1 MKREQN
7 ERTTNNLLRSQS
19 MKHAVAMIIVLT
31 MALCLLP
38 GLAQAQ
44 APQAKALQVLYVI
57 PKGQTAKPDANQA
70 IAAIMAIIQRHYFQ
84 QLGVTF
90 ALKTPLVT
98 TVNSP
103 QDAAGA
109 IDWNNHVN
117 LIKTNLANDYLV
129 NQNVVF
135 AILEGTTGEAGGS
148 WNTVKMT
155 GNFWNEAYQAYKA
168 NPATLPAKLHGW
180 SHELGH
186 AFGLLHTSDAKTCF
200 ANQKVDL
207 GSLPSLIMQK
217 GNDLGS
223 VYNYPFLAQEK
234 KLLLDPTYFPMCRP
248 FLSESAAGSK
258 PRPHASEHLKHPL
271 PAAPAP
277 TSARS
282 ITFSNQAG
290 YVAKMT
296 VVYFVTQNIG
306 GTQVPIAK
314 ALETPTIPVGISKSL
329 EIPRDLA
336 KGMPI
341 SIEIQGIGTT
351 KGKVFSTT
359 VPEGFNGNVCF
370 KSWGTIFDAKGGP
383 CQ

>member
-1 MKREQN
+1 MKLDQ
-7 ERTTNNLLRSQS
+7 TATNNSLTRNQS
-19 MKHAVAMIIVLT
+19 IRHSIIMLTVLT
-31 MALCLLP
+31 LALLFMQ

-44 APQAKALQVLYVI
+44 QSKALQVLYVI

-70 IAAIMAIIQRHYFQ
+70 IAAIMAIIQRHYFD

-90 ALKTPLVT
+90 ALKNPLVT

-109 IDWNNHVN
+109 VDWNNHVN
-117 LIKTNLANDYLV
+117 LIKTTLANDYLV

-135 AILEGTTGEAGGS
+135 AILEGTTGDAGGS

-155 GNFWNEAYQAYKA
+155 GGFWNEAYQAYKT
-168 NPATLPAKLHGW
+168 NPATLPTKLHGW

-207 GSLPSLIMQK
+207 GNLPSLIMQK
-217 GNDLGS
+217 SNDLGS

-234 KLLLDPTYFPMCRP
+234 KLLLEPTYYPMCRP
-248 FLSESAAGSK
+248 FLSDSAAGSK

-296 VVYFVTQNIG
+296 VVYFVMQNVG
-306 GTQVPIAK
+306 GAQVPIAK
-314 ALETPTIPVGISKSL
+314 ALETPAIPVGVSKTL
-329 EIPRDLA
+329 EVPRDVA

-341 SIEIQGIGTT
+341 SVEIQGIGTT
-351 KGKVFSTT
+351 KGKVFATT

>member
-1 MKREQN
+1 MTIAQKK
-7 ERTTNNLLRSQS
+7 TTNTFLTKCSFFSYATTKITLL
-19 MKHAVAMIIVLT
+19 
-31 MALCLLP
+31 ALALFCLQ

-44 APQAKALQVLYVI
+44 QSKVLQVLYVI
-57 PKGQTAKPDANQA
+57 PKGQTAKPDADQA
-70 IAAIMAIIQRHYFQ
+70 IAAIMAIIQRHYHQ

-103 QDAAGA
+103 FDAAGA
-109 IDWNNHVN
+109 VDWNNHVK
-117 LIKTNLANDYLV
+117 LIKTTLANDYLV

-135 AILEGTTGEAGGS
+135 AILEGTTGDAGGS

-155 GNFWNEAYQAYKA
+155 GGFWNDAYQTYKT
-168 NPATLPAKLHGW
+168 NPSALVNKLHGW

-207 GSLPSLIMQK
+207 GNLPSLIMQK
-217 GNDLGS
+217 STDLGS
-223 VYNYPFLAQEK
+223 VYNYPFLPQEK
-234 KLLLDPTYFPMCRP
+234 KLLLDPAYYPMCRP
-248 FLSESAAGSK
+248 LLSESTAGST
-258 PRPHASEHLKHPL
+258 PRPHASEHLKYAL
-271 PAAPAP
+271 PPSP
-277 TSARS
+277 RS

-290 YVAKMT
+290 YVAKM
-296 VVYFVTQNIG
+296 VVLYFVMQNVG

-314 ALETPTIPVGISKSL
+314 ALETPTIPVGQSKSL
-329 EIPRDLA
+329 EIPRDVA

-341 SIEIQGIGTT
+341 SVEIQGIGTT
-351 KGKVFSTT
+351 KGKVFTTT
-359 VPEGFNGNVCF
+359 VPEGFNGNLCF
-370 KSWGTIFDAKGGP
+370 KAWGTIFDAKGGT

>member
-1 MKREQN
+1 MKLEQN
-7 ERTTNNLLRSQS
+7 ATNHSLTTNKSIGHS
-19 MKHAVAMIIVLT
+19 IIMLTVLT
-31 MALCLLP
+31 LALLFMP

-44 APQAKALQVLYVI
+44 QSKVLQVLYVI

-90 ALKTPLVT
+90 ALKSPLVT

-117 LIKTNLANDYLV
+117 LIKTTLANDYLV

-155 GNFWNEAYQAYKA
+155 GSFWNEAYQAYKT
-168 NPATLPAKLHGW
+168 NPTTLPTKLHGW

-207 GSLPSLIMQK
+207 GNLPSLIMQK
-217 GNDLGS
+217 SSDLGS
-223 VYNYPFLAQEK
+223 VYNYPFLPQEK
-234 KLLLDPTYFPMCRP
+234 KLLLDSTYYPMCRP
-248 FLSESAAGSK
+248 FLSDSSAGSK
-258 PRPHASEHLKHPL
+258 PRPHASEHLRHPL
-271 PAAPAP
+271 PLA
-277 TSARS
+277 ARS

-290 YVAKMT
+290 YLAKMV
-296 VVYFVTQNIG
+296 VVYFVMQNAG

-314 ALETPTIPVGISKSL
+314 ALETPAIPVGQSKTL
-329 EIPRDLA
+329 EIPRDNA

-341 SIEIQGIGTT
+341 SVVIEGIGTT
-351 KGKVFSTT
+351 KSKVLETT
-359 VPEGFNGNVCF
+359 VAEGFNGNVCF

>member
-1 MKREQN
+1 MKLEQ
-7 ERTTNNLLRSQS
+7 TATNNSLARSKS
-19 MKHAVAMIIVLT
+19 IGHSIITLTVLT
-31 MALCLLP
+31 LALLFMP

-44 APQAKALQVLYVI
+44 QSKVLQVLYVI

-90 ALKTPLVT
+90 ALKNPLVT

-103 QDAAGA
+103 QDTAGA

-117 LIKTNLANDYLV
+117 LIKTTLANDYLV

-155 GNFWNEAYQAYKA
+155 GTFWNEAYQAYKS
-168 NPATLPAKLHGW
+168 NPATLPTKLHGW

-186 AFGLLHTSDAKTCF
+186 SFGLLHTSDAKTCF

-207 GSLPSLIMQK
+207 GNLPSLIMQK
-217 GNDLGS
+217 SNDLGS
-223 VYNYPFLAQEK
+223 VYNYPFLPQEK
-234 KLLLDPTYFPMCRP
+234 KLLLEPTYYPMCRP

-258 PRPHASEHLKHPL
+258 PRPHASEHLRYTL
-271 PAAPAP
+271 PPA
-277 TSARS
+277 ARS

-290 YVAKMT
+290 YIAKMT
-296 VVYFVTQNIG
+296 VVYFVMQNVG
-306 GTQVPIAK
+306 GAQVPIAK
-314 ALETPTIPVGISKSL
+314 ALATPAIPVGQSKTL
-329 EIPRDLA
+329 EIPRDNA

-341 SIEIQGIGTT
+341 SVVIEGVGTI
-351 KGKVFSTT
+351 KGKVLETT
-359 VPEGFNGNVCF
+359 VAEGFNGNLCF

>member
-1 MKREQN
+1 MKI
-7 ERTTNNLLRSQS
+7 ERKENATHSFLTRKRSTGNS
-19 MKHAVAMIIVLT
+19 VITLIVLT
-31 MALCLLP
+31 LALFFMQ
-38 GLAQAQ
+38 GAAQAQ
-44 APQAKALQVLYVI
+44 QSKVLQVLYVI

-90 ALKTPLVT
+90 ALKDPLIT

-103 QDAAGA
+103 QNAAGA

-117 LIKTNLANDYLV
+117 LIKTTLANDYLV

-135 AILEGTTGEAGGS
+135 AILEGTVGEAGGS

-155 GNFWNEAYQAYKA
+155 GNFWNEAYQAYKTD
-168 NPATLPAKLHGW
+168 PATLPSKLHGW

-200 ANQKVDL
+200 AKQNVDL
-207 GSLPSLIMQK
+207 GNLPSLIMQK

-234 KLLLDPTYFPMCRP
+234 KLLLDPTYYPMCRP
-248 FLSESAAGSK
+248 FLSDSTAGSK
-258 PRPHASEHLKHPL
+258 PRPHASEHLKYQL
-271 PAAPAP
+271 PP
-277 TSARS
+277 ARS
-282 ITFSNQAG
+282 ITFNNQAG

-296 VVYFVTQNIG
+296 VIYFVNQNVNGASVPLPQAVTTPAISLGFSNTQ
-306 GTQVPIAK
+306 
-314 ALETPTIPVGISKSL
+314 
-329 EIPRDLA
+329 EIPRYLA

-341 SIEIQGIGTT
+341 SVVIEGIGTV
-351 KGKVFSTT
+351 KGKVLETT

>member
-1 MKREQN
+1 MKLEPKA
-7 ERTTNNLLRSQS
+7 TTQFPTGRHSINRS
-19 MKHAVAMIIVLT
+19 AVKI
-31 MALCLLP
+31 MALTLALLFMP

-44 APQAKALQVLYVI
+44 QSKVLQVLYVI

-70 IAAIMAIIQRHYFQ
+70 IAAIMTIIQRHYFQ

-90 ALKTPLVT
+90 ALKNPLVT

-117 LIKTNLANDYLV
+117 LIKTSLANDYLV

-155 GNFWNEAYQAYKA
+155 GTFWNEAYQAYKT
-168 NPATLPAKLHGW
+168 NPATLPTKLHGW

-207 GSLPSLIMQK
+207 GNLPSLIMQK
-217 GNDLGS
+217 SNDLGS
-223 VYNYPFLAQEK
+223 VYNYPFLPQEK
-234 KLLLDPTYFPMCRP
+234 KLLLEPTYYPMCRP
-248 FLSESAAGSK
+248 FLSDSAAGSK
-258 PRPHASEHLKHPL
+258 PRPHASEHLKHVL
-271 PAAPAP
+271 P
-277 TSARS
+277 RS

-296 VVYFVTQNIG
+296 VVYFVTQNIN

-314 ALETPTIPVGISKSL
+314 ALETPAIPVGQSKTL
-329 EIPRDLA
+329 EIPRDNA

-341 SIEIQGIGTT
+341 SVVIDGIGTI
-351 KGKVFSTT
+351 KGKVLETT
-359 VPEGFNGNVCF
+359 VAEGFNGNLCF

>member
-1 MKREQN
+1 MKLEQN
-7 ERTTNNLLRSQS
+7 ATHNFPKESHS
-19 MKHAVAMIIVLT
+19 MSNVVVKLIVLT
-31 MALCLLP
+31 LALFLMQ

-44 APQAKALQVLYVI
+44 QSKVLQVLYVI

-70 IAAIMAIIQRHYFQ
+70 ITAIMAIIQRHYHQ

-90 ALKTPLVT
+90 ALKNPLVT

-103 QDAAGA
+103 QDTAGA

-117 LIKTNLANDYLV
+117 LIKTTLAHDYLV

-135 AILEGTTGEAGGS
+135 AILEGTVGDAGGS

-155 GNFWNEAYQAYKA
+155 GNFWNEAYQAYKT
-168 NPATLPAKLHGW
+168 NPATLPSKLHGW

-207 GSLPSLIMQK
+207 GNLPSLIMQK
-217 GNDLGS
+217 SNDLGS
-223 VYNYPFLAQEK
+223 VYNYPFLPQEK
-234 KLLLDPTYFPMCRP
+234 KLLLDSTYYPMCRP

-271 PAAPAP
+271 PAA
-277 TSARS
+277 ARS

-290 YVAKMT
+290 YVAKMV
-296 VVYFVTQNIG
+296 VVYFVMQNAG

-314 ALETPTIPVGISKSL
+314 ALETPAIPVGQSKTL
-329 EIPRDLA
+329 EIPRDNA

-341 SIEIQGIGTT
+341 SVVIEGIGTT
-351 KGKVFSTT
+351 KGKVLETT
-359 VPEGFNGNVCF
+359 VPEGFNGNLCF
-370 KSWGTIFDAKGGP
+370 KSWGTIFNAQGGP

>member
-1 MKREQN
+1 MKL
-7 ERTTNNLLRSQS
+7 ERKENTTNNFLRTQS
-19 MKHAVAMIIVLT
+19 MKYVVATIMVLT
-31 MALCLLP
+31 LALFLMQ

-44 APQAKALQVLYVI
+44 APQSKVLQVLYVI

-90 ALKTPLVT
+90 ALKNPLVT

-117 LIKTNLANDYLV
+117 LIKTTLANDYLV

-135 AILEGTTGEAGGS
+135 AILEGTTGDAGGS

-155 GNFWNEAYQAYKA
+155 GGFWNDAYQTYKT
-168 NPATLPAKLHGW
+168 NPSALVNKLHGW

-207 GSLPSLIMQK
+207 GNLPSLIMQK
-217 GNDLGS
+217 SNDLGS
-223 VYNYPFLAQEK
+223 VYNYPFLPQEK
-234 KLLLDPTYFPMCRP
+234 KLLLDPTYYPTCRP
-248 FLSESAAGSK
+248 FLSDSSAGSK

-271 PAAPAP
+271 PLA
-277 TSARS
+277 ARS

-290 YVAKMT
+290 YVAKMV
-296 VVYFVTQNIG
+296 VVYFVMQNAG
-306 GTQVPIAK
+306 GAQIPIAK
-314 ALETPTIPVGISKSL
+314 ALETPVIPVGQSKTL
-329 EIPRDLA
+329 EIPRDIA

-341 SIEIQGIGTT
+341 SVVIEGIGTT
-351 KGKVFSTT
+351 KGKVLETT
-359 VPEGFNGNVCF
+359 VAEGFNGNLCF